1 MKLEEDFKVIDHYL
15 CIRMPREVDHHNAGS
30 IAEAADEMICKS
42 EVKNLI
48 FDFSDTEF
56 MDSSG
61 IGIILGRY
69 KKITCFNGKVYAI
82 HVDMQ
87 IRKILHMSG
96 LQKIIEILEEK

>member
-1 MKLEEDFKVIDHYL
+1 MRLEEDFKVIDHYL
-15 CIRMPREVDHHNAGS
+15 CVCMPKEVDHHNARA
-30 IAEAADEMICKS
+30 IMQYADEMICTRD
-42 EVKNLI
+42 VKNLI
-48 FDFSDTEF
+48 FDFSETEF

-82 HVDMQ
+82 HVNSQ

-96 LQKIIEILEEK
+96 LHRIIEILEDK

>member
-1 MKLEEDFKVIDHYL
+1 MRVEEDFKVIDHYL
-15 CIRMPREVDHHNAGS
+15 CICMPKEVDHHNA
-30 IAEAADEMICKS
+30 AAITQHADTMICQR

-48 FDFSDTEF
+48 FDFSETEF

-69 KKITCFNGKVYAI
+69 KKIACFEGKVYAI
-82 HVDMQ
+82 HANTQ

-96 LQKIIEILEEK
+96 LQRIIEILEDK

>member
-1 MKLEEDFKVIDHYL
+1 MRLEEDFKVIDHYL
-15 CIRMPREVDHHNAGS
+15 CVCMPKEVDHHNAGA
-30 IAEAADEMICKS
+30 IMQYADEMICKR

-48 FDFSDTEF
+48 FDFSETEF

-69 KKITCFNGKVYAI
+69 KKISCFNGKVYAI
-82 HVDMQ
+82 HVNSQ

-96 LQKIIEILEEK
+96 MHRIIEILEDK

>member
-1 MKLEEDFKVIDHYL
+1 
-15 CIRMPREVDHHNAGS
+15 
-30 IAEAADEMICKS
+30 MICKS
-42 EVKNLI
+42 EVRNLI

-69 KKITCFNGKVYAI
+69 KKITCFHGKVYAI
-82 HVDMQ
+82 HVNMQ

-96 LQKIIEILEEK
+96 LQKIIEVLEEK